1 MNAAIT
7 SKTQLL
13 FAFAICATFAST
25 AHAQAVDTS
34 EWVCEFCPFEAGQR
48 MDLTAGATGA
58 SDDSAYFG
66 DASGYDEEGVYAN
79 VDGDGSYAG
88 EEHRLQWEVE
98 DLGLDSRYAGL
109 RGGQQGAYGYEL
121 SYRQLPRHR
130 FFTSESIF
138 QDASGNTLALPSGW
152 VRAPLTSGFTALGAN
167 LAPRNIESERS
178 MLALGGDYL
187 ATNRIKLSANVSHE
201 ERDGTDIYGGA
212 YFSQSSLLPGSYD
225 YVTDSAELGIRY
237 LGDNAWVALLYRVSE
252 FENDTA
258 SLGWETP
265 FTSAAGAESA
275 ELALP
280 PDNSFQQ
287 LSLTGNYRLANHPTV
302 VAYSVAFGNI
312 DQDAAFLP
320 YTTNSTLS
328 VGPLPRQNLA
338 GDVDTTNLAFSL
350 TSRILDDAR
359 LKISYR
365 FDERDNKTAQSA
377 WERVIADTFDSIETV
392 SNIPYSFER
401 SAFSLTGEYELL
413 DTVRLSGGYDRKTVD
428 RDFQEVAEQ
437 TEDGGWGR
445 VRWRPNGLLQ
455 VTAEGGAS
463 KRDVDAY
470 NESFAVSLGQNP
482 LMRKYN
488 LAYRYRRYG
497 ELTVIASLP
506 ETPVSIT
513 VTGLYA
519 DDNYSQSRL
528 GLTAADDL
536 RLAADLSW
544 LISEN
549 VSFYLSGGY
558 EDIESDQAGS
568 EAFAEPDWFA
578 NVNDDF
584 VTFGA
589 GIRAREIA
597 GKFGLQFDYTR
608 SDGTSAIDMSS
619 AVSGMSR
626 FPDLETTL
634 DYLRAQ
640 FSWRYS
646 ESIEFDASLRY
657 QRFDAED
664 WALQGVGPAT
674 LPTVLTL
681 GADPYDDEQLLFGI
695 GFRYLV
701 GGPRPQEE

>member
-1 MNAAIT
+1 MKAAIT
-7 SKTQLL
+7 PKTEFL
-13 FAFAICATFAST
+13 FALAFCATIATS
-25 AHAQAVDTS
+25 ARAQAVDTS

-48 MDLTAGATGA
+48 MDLTAGATSA
-58 SDDSAYFG
+58 SGDSAYFG

-79 VDGDGSYAG
+79 ADGDGSYAND
-88 EEHRLQWEVE
+88 EHRLQWEVE

-109 RGGQQGAYGYEL
+109 RGGHQGVYGYEL

-130 FFTSESIF
+130 YFTSDTIF
-138 QDASGNTLALPSGW
+138 QDAGGNALALPSGW
-152 VRAPLTSGFTALGAN
+152 VPAPTTSGFSELTSSLR
-167 LAPRNIESERS
+167 PQNIESERK
-178 MLALGGDYL
+178 AFEIGGDYL
-187 ATNRIKLSANVSHE
+187 ATDRIELSANVGHE
-201 ERDGTDIYGGA
+201 ERDGTDIYGSA
-212 YFSQSSLLPGSYD
+212 YFSQSSLLPGGFD
-225 YVTDSAELGIRY
+225 YVTDSAELGVRY
-237 LGDNAWVALLYRVSE
+237 LGDNAYLALLYRVSD

-265 FTSAAGAESA
+265 FSSAAGAESA
-275 ELALP
+275 ELALA
-280 PDNSFQQ
+280 PDNRFQQ
-287 LSLTGNYRLANHPTV
+287 VSLTGNYRLANHPTV

-312 DQDAAFLP
+312 DQDAPFLP
-320 YTTNSTLS
+320 YTTNSTLP
-328 VGPLPRQNLA
+328 VGPLSRQNLA
-338 GDVDTTNLAFSL
+338 GDVDTMNLAISL
-350 TSRILDDAR
+350 TSRIFDDAR
-359 LKISYR
+359 VKMSYR

-377 WERVIADTFDSIETV
+377 WERVVADTFKSTETV

-401 SAFSLTGEYELL
+401 SKFSLSAEYHLN
-413 DTVRLSGGYDRKTVD
+413 DSFRLSGGYDRKTMD

-445 VRWRPNGLLQ
+445 VRWHPNGIVQ

-482 LMRKYN
+482 LMRKFN

-497 ELTVIASLP
+497 ELTVMASLP

-519 DDNYSQSRL
+519 DDNYSRSRI
-528 GLTAADDL
+528 GLTAANNL

-558 EDIESDQAGS
+558 EDVESEQAGS
-568 EAFAEPDWFA
+568 EAFADPDWFA

-584 VTFGA
+584 LTYGA

-597 GKFGLQFDYTR
+597 GKFALQFDYTR
-608 SDGTSAIDMSS
+608 SDGTSAIDMNSAFSGTSS
-619 AVSGMSR
+619 

-634 DYLRAQ
+634 DYVRAQ

-646 ESIEFDASLRY
+646 ERIEFDATLRY
-657 QRFDAED
+657 QRFDTED

-681 GADPYDDEQLLFGI
+681 GADPYDDQQFLFGV
-695 GFRYLV
+695 GFRYFV
-701 GGPRPQEE
+701 GGSRSKGD